1 MMMKSNFNFSF
12 SIDREH
18 NICAEY
24 PLEIS
29 GSADLYY
36 NDFAKK
42 ENIGTSFA
50 TDQNCFRDA

>member
-18 NICAEY
+18 FAQNT

-36 NDFAKK
+36 KYDFAKK

-50 TDQNCFRDA
+50 TDQN